1 MNTAAPTA
9 PSQTSTGQT
18 GTGQLNRQ
26 LLRLSMLLQLERRAR
41 HAGRGELPFV
51 MVNET
56 AGVVPYQQA
65 ALWEGGSG
73 GRIAA
78 LSGVSSPDPAGAY
91 AVWLRRL
98 IATLSGSPEPRAVNP
113 AALPPQVA
121 ADWAEHLPPHV
132 VWLPLTAPDG
142 RALGGLLLA
151 RTDPWGEPDRHLL
164 DYIGDAYAHAWLLA
178 HARRVKLPGAAT
190 GRRRWALAAAM
201 LLLLGGAAMPVR
213 QSALAP
219 AEVIPRAPT
228 LVRAPF
234 EGVIDTVA
242 VTPNQ
247 TVGAGQP
254 LLTLDTA
261 QLRAKHKVALKARD
275 VTQAE
280 YQQAAQQAV
289 FDARAKSRLTVLQ
302 GKLEQE
308 MAEAAYLQTLLTRA
322 TVAAPMAGVAV
333 FENANDWIG
342 KPVSQ
347 GERIMMLADPAEVE
361 LEVRLA
367 VGDALPFAA
376 DAEVAFFLNVAP
388 DEPLRARVTSTSYRA
403 QAAPDG
409 VVAYRVKA
417 AFADGTVAP
426 RIGLKG
432 TAKIYGETAPL
443 ALWVLRRPIAAAR
456 QWLGL

>member
-1 MNTAAPTA
+1 MNAPAPAAA
-9 PSQTSTGQT
+9 
-18 GTGQLNRQ
+18 GQLNRQ
-26 LLRLSMLLQLERRAR
+26 LLRLSTLLQLERRAR
-41 HAGRGELPFV
+41 HAGRGELAFV

-56 AGVVPYQQA
+56 AGVLPYQQA
-65 ALWEGGSG
+65 ALWEGGPG

-78 LSGVSSPDPAGAY
+78 LSGVSAPDPAGAY
-91 AVWLRRL
+91 SLWLKRL
-98 IATLSGSPEPRAVNP
+98 LATL
-113 AALPPQVA
+113 AALPEARVVDPVALPPEVA
-121 ADWAEHLPPHV
+121 AGWADHLPPHAL
-132 VWLPLTAPDG
+132 WLPLAAPG
-142 RALGGLLLA
+142 GKSLGGLLFA
-151 RTDPWGEPDRHLL
+151 RTEPWGEADRHLL
-164 DYIGDAYAHAWLLA
+164 DYIGDAYAHSWLLA
-178 HARRVKLPGAAT
+178 HARRVTLPGAGT
-190 GRRRWALAAAM
+190 GRKRWAAAVAA
-201 LLLLGGAAMPVR
+201 LLLLAGAAMPVR

-234 EGVIDTVA
+234 DGVIDTVA
-242 VTPNQ
+242 VTPNR
-247 TVGAGQP
+247 TVAAGQT

-261 QLRAKHKVALKARD
+261 QLRSKHKVALKARD

-280 YQQAAQQAV
+280 YQQATQQAV
-289 FDARAKSRLTVLQ
+289 FDPRAKARLTVLQ

-308 MAEAAYLQTLLTRA
+308 MAEAAYLQTLLDRA
-322 TVAAPMAGVAV
+322 TLAAPMAGVAV

-342 KPVSQ
+342 RPVAQ

-361 LEVRLA
+361 LEIRLA
-367 VGDALPFAA
+367 VGDALPFAP

-388 DEPLRARVTSTSYRA
+388 DAPMRGRVTSTSYRA
-403 QAAPDG
+403 QASPDG

-417 AFADGTVAP
+417 DLAAGTAPP